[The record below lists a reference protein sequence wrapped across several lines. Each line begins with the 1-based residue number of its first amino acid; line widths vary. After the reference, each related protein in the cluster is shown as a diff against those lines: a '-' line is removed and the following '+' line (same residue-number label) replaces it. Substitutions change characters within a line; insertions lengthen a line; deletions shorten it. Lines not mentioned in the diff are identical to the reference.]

1 MNPINPMNPMNPTNP
16 INPINPTNPINQNR
30 SKKFLIT
37 IDVEDWF
44 QVENFKPW
52 IPFETWGR
60 RELRIERN
68 VHRLLDMFDT
78 ISLAPSPIGSI
89 KSTNALFSVAQS
101 STSRLKATFFVLGWV
116 AEKVPHLVREIIARG
131 HEVASHGCR
140 HDLPLKMSINLLR
153 KDLAD
158 SRKKLEA
165 MTGKPIIGFRA
176 PSFSIDDKIL
186 RSVAEAGYTYDS
198 SFNSFCLNR
207 RYGRVSVNGRSKKGI
222 ARKISGN
229 FYELPI
235 SNLDMKHLTRAFFS
249 RYGKNINGVNSI
261 ENFLEATSKWG
272 LVLPWGGGGY
282 FRLIPNNLFKA
293 GVEAIL
299 NEDGVYIF
307 YIHPW
312 EIDPDQPR
320 IKNLTFSRRF
330 RHYANLQ
337 ETEGKLMEMVE
348 RFGYCEFMTCSE
360 YVSRLE
366 SGK

>member
-1 MNPINPMNPMNPTNP
+1 MNATDA
-16 INPINPTNPINQNR
+16 R
-30 SKKFLIT
+30 YFLIT

-44 QVENFKPW
+44 QVENLKPW

-89 KSTNALFSVAQS
+89 KSTNTLIPATRR
-101 STSRLKATFFVLGWV
+101 STLRPKATFFVLGWV
-116 AEKVPHLVREIIARG
+116 AEKLPQLVREIIARG
-131 HEVASHGCR
+131 HEVASHGCY
-140 HDLPLKMSINLLR
+140 HDLPLKMPINLLR
-153 KDLAD
+153 NDLAD

-165 MTGKPIIGFRA
+165 ITGKPITGYRA

-186 RSVAEAGYTYDS
+186 RAVAESGYNYDS
-198 SFNSFCLNR
+198 SFNSFSLNR
-207 RYGRVSVNGRSKKGI
+207 RYGRVSMNGHSKKGI

-235 SNLDMKHLTRAFFS
+235 SNLGIKHLARAFS
-249 RYGKNINGVNSI
+249 ARYGKKINGVNSI
-261 ENFLEATSKWG
+261 ENFLEATSERG

-320 IKNLTFSRRF
+320 VKNLTFSRRF

-337 ETEGKLMEMVE
+337 ETEGKLVEMVE
-348 RFGYCEFMTCSE
+348 RFGSCEFMTCAE
-360 YVSRLE
+360 YVSKVE
-366 SGK
+366 CGGSQMT